1 MRFLL
6 QIGLLLSPFLGI
18 HCTAAEVPW
27 LAEVQ
32 RAPDQVPPP
41 KRPLAP
47 LLVSEKGEPI
57 QTLAAWQKQREV
69 LRRQWREFLGTLPEP
84 PKELNLKVLSAEKI
98 DGGTRELVE
107 YDAEPNLRVHGY
119 LLRPAGEA
127 KPHSRPAIVALH
139 PTTNLSIDNIAGV
152 AGPPE
157 KFTGLGLMKAGFV
170 VFCPRCFLWHD
181 AKTIQDA
188 TAAHQKRHPQVKGM
202 AKMLYDAQRAVDV
215 VLSLPEVD
223 PARVGTFGHSLG
235 AKEVL
240 YLLAFDDRVKAGV
253 ASEGGIALDSTN
265 WEAPW
270 YLGPEAR
277 DPKFPRDHH
286 ELVGL
291 IAPRPFLVIA
301 GESGQGAA
309 DGKRSW
315 PYLEAAL
322 PVYKL
327 YGEPARLGLLNHGKG
342 HPLPED
348 DFQKAIEW
356 LKAALYFF
364 SDLSK
369 TRRVHPPG

>member
-1 MRFLL
+1 MQRLRICCLL
-6 QIGLLLSPFLGI
+6 AVLA
-18 HCTAAEVPW
+18 CTAETPAADFVPW
-27 LAEVQ
+27 LVEVQ
-32 RAPDQVPPP
+32 RVPEQVPAP

-47 LLVSEKGEPI
+47 LLQTPQQEPI
-57 QTLAAWQKQREV
+57 KTRDAWEQQRVV
-69 LRRQWREFLGTLPEP
+69 LRKQWREFLGQMPDLPR
-84 PKELNLKVLSAEKI
+84 ELAIKVLRRDDI
-98 DGGTRELVE
+98 DGGTRELLE
-107 YDAEPNLRVHGY
+107 YECESGWRVQGY

-127 KPHSRPAIVALH
+127 PPRSRPAIVALH
-139 PTTNLSIDNIAGV
+139 PTTDLSIDNIAGV

-157 KFTGLGLMKAGFV
+157 KFTGIGLMKAGFV
-170 VFCPRCFLWHD
+170 VFCPRCFLWQD
-181 AKTIQDA
+181 AKSIQEA
-188 TAAHQKRHPQVKGM
+188 TKRHEQKHPGVKGM

-223 PARVGTFGHSLG
+223 PARVGAFGHSLG

-253 ASEGGIALDSTN
+253 ASEGGLALDSTN
-265 WEAPW
+265 WDAPW

-315 PYLEAAL
+315 PYLAAAL

-327 YGEPARLGLLNHGKG
+327 YGEPARVGLLNHGKG
-342 HPLPED
+342 HPLPPAE
-348 DFQKAIEW
+348 FEKAIEW
-356 LKAALYFF
+356 LKAAF
-364 SDLSK
+364 
-369 TRRVHPPG
+369 GG

>member
-1 MRFLL
+1 MRNMLL
-6 QIGLLLSPFLGI
+6 TCLLLSLLLTIQGS
-18 HCTAAEVPW
+18 AAEVHW

-32 RAPDQVPPP
+32 LIPANVPAP

-47 LLVSEKGEPI
+47 LLVSETQAPI
-57 QTLAAWQKQREV
+57 KSQEEWQKQREV

-84 PKELNLKVLSAEKI
+84 PKELNIKVLSKEKI

-107 YDAEPNLRVHGY
+107 YDAEPNLRVQGY
-119 LLRPAGEA
+119 LLRPTGET
-127 KPHSRPAIVALH
+127 KPRSRPAVVALH

-157 KFTGLGLMKAGFV
+157 KFNGLGLMKAGFV
-170 VFCPRCFLWHD
+170 VFCPRCFLWQD

-188 TAAHQKRHPQVKGM
+188 SAAHQKRHPNTRGM

-215 VLSLPEVD
+215 VQSLPEVD
-223 PARVGTFGHSLG
+223 PERIGTFGHSLG

-301 GESGQGAA
+301 GEIGQGAA

-342 HPLPED
+342 HPLPEA

-356 LKAALYFF
+356 LKAAL
-364 SDLSK
+364 
-369 TRRVHPPG
+369 

>member
-1 MRFLL
+1 MRFKLHTC
-6 QIGLLLSPFLGI
+6 LLLGSLLTITGS
-18 HCTAAEVPW
+18 AAETTSVSTVPW

-32 RAPDQVPPP
+32 RVPDQVPRP
-41 KRPLAP
+41 KRELAP
-47 LLVSEKGEPI
+47 LLQPLEQEQIK
-57 QTLAAWQKQREV
+57 TLEAWQKQREV
-69 LRRQWREFLGTLPEP
+69 LRRQWRDFLGTLPEP
-84 PKELNLKVLSAEKI
+84 PKELNFKVLRAEKI

-107 YDAEPNLRVHGY
+107 YDAEPNLRVQGY
-119 LLRPAGEA
+119 LLRPAGELA
-127 KPHSRPAIVALH
+127 PRSRAAIVALH
-139 PTTNLSIDNIAGV
+139 PTTDLSIDNIAGV

-170 VFCPRCFLWHD
+170 VFCPRCFLWQD
-181 AKTIQDA
+181 AKTIQEA
-188 TAAHQKRHPQVKGM
+188 TAAHQKRHPNVKGM

-253 ASEGGIALDSTN
+253 ASEGGLALDSTN
-265 WEAPW
+265 WNAPW
-270 YLGPEAR
+270 YLGPEAHNY
-277 DPKFPRDHH
+277 KFPRDHH

-301 GESGQGAA
+301 GESGSGAA

-322 PVYKL
+322 PIYKL
-327 YGEPARLGLLNHGKG
+327 YGEPTRVGLLNHGKG
-342 HPLPED
+342 HPLPEAE
-348 DFQKAIEW
+348 FQKAIEW
-356 LKAALYFF
+356 LKASL
-364 SDLSK
+364 
-369 TRRVHPPG
+369 

>member
-1 MRFLL
+1 VRIFDD
-6 QIGLLLSPFLGI
+6 LLSIAAILCGFCLGTI
-18 HCTAAEVPW
+18 AAEPLGSSVSW

-32 RAPDQVPPP
+32 RVPRDVPAPN
-41 KRPLAP
+41 RPLAP
-47 LLVSEKGEPI
+47 LLVSASGEQI
-57 QTLAAWQKQREV
+57 TTLEAWQKQRDH
-69 LRRQWREFLGTLPEP
+69 LRQQWRAFLGQMPEP
-84 PKELNLKVLSAEKI
+84 PKVLNLKVLNAEKI
-98 DGGTRELVE
+98 DGGTRELIE
-107 YDAEPNLRVHGY
+107 YEGEPGWRVQGY

-127 KPHSRPAIVALH
+127 KSRSRPAIVALH

-170 VFCPRCFLWHD
+170 VFCPRCFLWQD

-188 TAAHQKRHPQVKGM
+188 TAAHQKRHPNVRGM

-301 GESGQGAA
+301 GESGAGAA

-327 YGEPARLGLLNHGKG
+327 YGEPARVGLLNHGKG
-342 HPLPED
+342 HPLTEA

-356 LKAALYFF
+356 LKAAL
-364 SDLSK
+364 
-369 TRRVHPPG
+369 

>member
-1 MRFLL
+1 MRYMLPTC
-6 QIGLLLSPFLGI
+6 LLLSNLLAI
-18 HCTAAEVPW
+18 ACSAAETAKVSNVPW
-27 LAEVQ
+27 LADVQ
-32 RAPDQVPPP
+32 RVPTDVPTP

-47 LLVSEKGEPI
+47 LLVSPALEPI
-57 QTLAAWQKQREV
+57 KTHDAWEQQRVV
-69 LRRQWREFLGTLPEP
+69 LRKQWREFLGELPAP
-84 PKELNLKVLSAEKI
+84 PRELALKVLRTDEL

-107 YDAEPNLRVHGY
+107 YEVEAGWRVQGY
-119 LLRPAGEA
+119 LLRPAGKA
-127 KPHSRPAIVALH
+127 MPRSRAAIVALH

-152 AGPPE
+152 DGPPE
-157 KFTGLGLMKAGFV
+157 KFSGIGLMNAGFV
-170 VFCPRCFLWHD
+170 VFCPRCFLWQD
-181 AKTIQDA
+181 AKTIQEA
-188 TAAHQKRHPQVKGM
+188 TKQHTEKHPGVKGM

-223 PARVGTFGHSLG
+223 PARVGAFGHSLG

-253 ASEGGIALDSTN
+253 ASEGGLALDSTN

-277 DPKFPRDHH
+277 DSKFPRDHH

-342 HPLPED
+342 HPLPAAE
-348 DFQKAIEW
+348 FEKAIEW
-356 LKAALYFF
+356 LKAAL
-364 SDLSK
+364 
-369 TRRVHPPG
+369 

>member
-1 MRFLL
+1 MIYCLL
-6 QIGLLLSPFLGI
+6 IFTILVEAPTVGTVS
-18 HCTAAEVPW
+18 W
-27 LAEVQ
+27 LTQVQ
-32 RAPDQVPPP
+32 QVPDQVPVP
-41 KRPLAP
+41 KRPLAT
-47 LLVSEKGEPI
+47 LLQTPSKEPI
-57 QTLAAWQKQREV
+57 QSVEAWQKQREV
-69 LRRQWREFLGTLPEP
+69 LSRQWREFLGTMPEP
-84 PKELNLKVLSAEKI
+84 PKDLKLKVLSAEKI
-98 DGGTRELVE
+98 DGGTRELLE
-107 YDAEPNLRVHGY
+107 YESEAGWRVQGY

-127 KPHSRPAIVALH
+127 KPRSRAAIVALH
-139 PTTNLSIDNIAGV
+139 PTTNLSIDNIAGI
-152 AGPPE
+152 AGPPD

-170 VFCPRCFLWHD
+170 VFCPRCFLWQD

-188 TAAHQKRHPQVKGM
+188 TTAHQKRHPNVRGM

-265 WEAPW
+265 WDAPW

-342 HPLPED
+342 HPLPEA

-356 LKAALYFF
+356 LKNSL
-364 SDLSK
+364 
-369 TRRVHPPG
+369 